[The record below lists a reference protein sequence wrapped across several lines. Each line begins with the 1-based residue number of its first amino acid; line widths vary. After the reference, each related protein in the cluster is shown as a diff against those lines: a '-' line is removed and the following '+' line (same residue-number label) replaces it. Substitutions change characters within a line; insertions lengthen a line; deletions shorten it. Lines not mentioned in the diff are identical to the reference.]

1 MTKHMAA
8 ISNPAATKIKMPIHS
23 LPTTAMNTNPAA
35 IIKIEAKAIK
45 SALPTANCKKP
56 NKIAYLSFGSAKEA
70 NSIKQNRVKDNE
82 LPINISANRVS
93 VVEVVGSPKKAN
105 APMPTP
111 APQALVITPNVVVN
125 EPNTH

>member
-23 LPTTAMNTNPAA
+23 LPTTDMNTNPAA

-82 LPINISANRVS
+82 LPINIRANRVS
-93 VVEVVGSPKKAN
+93 DFVEVSPKKAN

>member
-82 LPINISANRVS
+82 LPINIRANRVS
-93 VVEVVGSPKKAN
+93 HFVEGSPKKAN

>member
-8 ISNPAATKIKMPIHS
+8 ISNPAATKIKTPTHS
-23 LPTTAMNTNPAA
+23 LPTTDKNTNPAA

-56 NKIAYLSFGSAKEA
+56 NKNAYLSFGSAKET

-82 LPINISANRVS
+82 LPINIRANRAS
-93 VVEVVGSPKKAN
+93 AVEVVGSPRKAN